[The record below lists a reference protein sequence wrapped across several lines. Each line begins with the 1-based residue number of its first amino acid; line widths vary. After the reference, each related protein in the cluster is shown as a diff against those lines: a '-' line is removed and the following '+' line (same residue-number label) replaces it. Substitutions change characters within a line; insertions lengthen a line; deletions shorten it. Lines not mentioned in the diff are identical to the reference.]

1 MISNLLVVLVADREA
16 DPDYKHGIAT
26 CLKDWRHA
34 AQVRAR
40 GQYSGYH
47 SACRAT
53 VLGSF
58 SQGASWE
65 TQMCSDGL
73 APGSSSRVATLNIRY
88 RRSGCSDRMWEPQVA
103 QKRRNLPGDDS
114 YAFRL
119 SSPEIQ
125 GNRSRGIPAAEVKAV
140 AWALRQVTQWQWR
153 IGDRCIDFI
162 LDRST
167 QAASSGTHLPAPSS
181 RQPSAGPSG
190 LSLLRPRLRRLR

>member
-1 MISNLLVVLVADREA
+1 MPERLAPR
-16 DPDYKHGIAT
+16 P
-26 CLKDWRHA
+26 
-34 AQVRAR
+34 QVRAR

-53 VLGSF
+53 VLRSF

-73 APGSSSRVATLNIRY
+73 TPGSSSRVATLNIRY

-103 QKRRNLPGDDS
+103 QKRRNLPGDNS

-125 GNRSRGIPAAEVKAV
+125 RNRSRGIPAAEVKAV
-140 AWALRQVTQWQWR
+140 AWALRQVTQWRWR
-153 IGDRCIDFI
+153 IGKSI
-162 LDRST
+162 
-167 QAASSGTHLPAPSS
+167 ASISYWTVPHKQLPLRTHFTSS
-181 RQPSAGPSG
+181 QFATTERRAKW
-190 LSLLRPRLRRLR
+190 SLAT